1 MKCHHFQNAGYNLF
15 TSIYGIAIAGIFASL
30 ILSCSAKLSP
40 ESARKTLNEPFYVEN
55 SGKQYTLRL
64 SNPAVVSE
72 VQFYTNP
79 ESKVKLPRTLSDSV
93 FTFKNPPSRLYVDL
107 LSDKDT
113 LIITNRQVDFGKIV
127 NFRDLGGVKTMDGRI
142 VKWGKIFRSDNLSK
156 LKTGE
161 FKKFNDL
168 NIKSV
173 IDLRTNHEIK
183 GKEDHLPPKVKYTHM
198 PTVKDNEGEI
208 ALLRKKVINGEIS
221 EQQAIEKTVG
231 FYHDAGTVNLSSL
244 PGIIGQI
251 ITSSDPVL
259 YHCSAGKDRTGIV
272 SALILSILNVDR
284 ETIMQEYLMSNYYRK
299 RKTEKMLGKA
309 KLGRI
314 VKPKL
319 DLKAIE
325 VFMSVDKAFL
335 NAFFE
340 VVDKEYDGTD
350 AFIKNQLGIE
360 KEERQQ
366 IISRLTY

>member
-1 MKCHHFQNAGYNLF
+1 MKFNNFRSKICNRIDSNR
-15 TSIYGIAIAGIFASL
+15 GIVYVGILAFL
-30 ILSCSAKLSP
+30 ISSCSAKLSP
-40 ESARKTLNEPFYVEN
+40 ESTKKTLREPVYVEN
-55 SGKQYTLRL
+55 SGKQYTLHV
-64 SNPAVVSE
+64 SNPKAVSE
-72 VQFYTNP
+72 IQFYTNP
-79 ESKVKLPRTLSDSV
+79 QSKIKLPRSLSDSV

-107 LSDKDT
+107 LSGNDT
-113 LIITNRQVDFGKIV
+113 LLVTNRQVDFKKIV
-127 NFRDLGGVKTMDGRI
+127 NFRDLGGIKTMDGRT

-156 LKTGE
+156 LKTSE
-161 FKKFNDL
+161 FEKFNNL

-173 IDLRTNHEIK
+173 IDLRTDHEIK
-183 GKEDHLPPKVKYTHM
+183 GKEDHLPLGVKYAHM

-221 EQQAIEKTVG
+221 EQQAIDKTVG

-251 ITSSDPVL
+251 TTSPDAVL

-284 ETIMQEYLMSNYYRK
+284 ATIMQEYLMSNYYR
-299 RKTEKMLGKA
+299 RQKTEKLLGKA

-314 VKPKL
+314 IKPKL

-340 VVDKEYDGTD
+340 VVDKEYGGTD
-350 AFIKNQLGIE
+350 TFVQNQLGIG
-360 KEERQQ
+360 KEERQR

>member
-1 MKCHHFQNAGYNLF
+1 MKFHHFQNTGCNLF
-15 TSIYGIAIAGIFASL
+15 ASNYGIVIAGTLAFLIF
-30 ILSCSAKLSP
+30 SCTAKLSP
-40 ESARKTLNEPFYVEN
+40 ESTRKTLIEPVYVEN
-55 SGKQYTLRL
+55 SGKKYTLHL
-64 SNPAVVSE
+64 SNPEAISE

-79 ESKVKLPRTLSDSV
+79 ESKTKLPRKLSDSV

-107 LSDKDT
+107 VAGKETVLV
-113 LIITNRQVDFGKIV
+113 TNRQFDFEKIV
-127 NFRDLGGVKTMDGRI
+127 NFRDLGGIKTMDGRT

-156 LKTGE
+156 LKTSE
-161 FKKFNDL
+161 FEKFNDL

-173 IDLRTNHEIK
+173 VDLRTDHEIK
-183 GKEDHLPPKVKYTHM
+183 GKEDHLPPGVKYAHS
-198 PTVKDNEGEI
+198 PTVKDNEGEL

-221 EQQAIEKTVG
+221 EQQAIDKTIG
-231 FYHDAGTVNLSSL
+231 FYHDAVTVNLASL

-251 ITSSDPVL
+251 AASSDPVL

-309 KLGRI
+309 KLGKI
-314 VKPKL
+314 IKPKL

-340 VVDKEYDGTD
+340 VVDKEYGGTD
-350 AFIKNQLGIE
+350 AFIQNQLGIG
-360 KEERQQ
+360 KEERQR